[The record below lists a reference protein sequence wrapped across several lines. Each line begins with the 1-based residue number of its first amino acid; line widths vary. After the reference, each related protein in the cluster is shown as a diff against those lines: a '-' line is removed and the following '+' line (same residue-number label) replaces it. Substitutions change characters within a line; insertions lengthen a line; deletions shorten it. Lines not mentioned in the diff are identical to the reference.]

1 VRTIK
6 LSIIFALL
14 LVSISLVAQR
24 LLPGFTVTGQ
34 STSLS
39 APGSVS
45 ATDNIYSTKIGI
57 SWDAVRGAT
66 LYRIFRNTAD
76 NSATATAIATTA
88 ESTFFDTTAAV
99 SQTFFYWV
107 RAENGSVVS
116 AFSASDAGV
125 RANGTIQGNP
135 PLNPPAAPPGNPVT
149 AAKAYLGKTLF
160 WDEQL
165 SSTRTVACG
174 TCHFAA
180 NGGSDSRAIVGSTRA
195 RNPGADG
202 VFNTADDVFASP
214 GVISNNADGTYSLSP
229 TYGFHEQV
237 TGRKSRSYID
247 AGFSNSLFWDG
258 RATSTF
264 SDPIGGAVVLAN
276 GAALESQVLGPPVSS
291 AEMANANRTWVDVAA
306 RMANA
311 RPLALSPSVPAGL
324 RDWIGGRSYPE
335 LFQEAFGSSDVTP
348 VRIAEAIATFERTLY
363 SDRTPFDLA
372 AQQITP
378 LGAAEQRGQGIFNTR
393 GCNVCHAGSLFSDNA
408 FHNIGVRPQTE
419 DTGRF
424 QVTGNTNNI
433 GEFRTPSLRNV
444 GLRGPYFH
452 NGRFATL
459 EDVVAFYNRG
469 GDFDAPNINHNLIR
483 PLGLNPQQQSDL
495 VAFLRNALTDPR
507 VLAGTAPFDRPTLY
521 SESNRVPVVT
531 GAGTQGSGGNIPQVT
546 AIEPAL
552 AGNPNFTVGVTNA
565 LGGASV
571 VLVIDSTDPGAGPA
585 IPATASFAR
594 ISMQLS
600 GSGAGQGFGSVSML
614 VPANSALIG
623 QTFFGR
629 WYVRDSSA
637 AGGVAVSPAF
647 RFTVFGDT
655 SGITTNEI
663 DQTDTFVVQH
673 YRDFLNREPDTS
685 GLNFWMS
692 QISQCGTST
701 GCTEVMRV
709 NTSASFFLS
718 IEFQE
723 SGYLAYRFY
732 KSAFGN
738 LPGAPVPIKFAD
750 FLNDD
755 QQLGLGLV
763 VNQPGWQ
770 AVLDN
775 NKQVYANAFVQ
786 RSQFTA
792 AYATSMSPATFVDTL
807 FANAGVTPTGGD
819 RNAAIN
825 EFGGASNTADVAARA
840 RALRR
845 VAENSTL
852 AQQEFNRAFVLM
864 QYFGY
869 LRRDPN
875 AAPDGNFDGYN
886 FWLNKLNSFNG
897 NYIQAE
903 MVKAFLSSTEYRRRF
918 GP

>member
-1 VRTIK
+1 MRTIK
-6 LSIIFALL
+6 LSIIGILLVTALL
-14 LVSISLVAQR
+14 TFANRLFSSSRTSGQRSSLAAPTDVVASDNSYVTKV
-24 LLPGFTVTGQ
+24 GINWSTV
-34 STSLS
+34 
-39 APGSVS
+39 A
-45 ATDNIYSTKIGI
+45 
-57 SWDAVRGAT
+57 GAT
-66 LYRIFRNTAD
+66 LYRVFRNAAN
-76 NSATATAIATTA
+76 NSATATVVGTTP
-88 ESTFFDTTAAV
+88 EGTFFDTTATAG
-99 SQTFFYWV
+99 QTFFYWV
-107 RAENGSVVS
+107 RAENGNLLSPLS
-116 AFSASDAGV
+116 AADEGT
-125 RANGTIQGNP
+125 RATGNINGPVP
-135 PLNPPAAPPGNPVT
+135 PLNPPPAPPGNAVT
-149 AAKAYLGKTLF
+149 ATKAYLGKTLF

-214 GVISNNADGTYSLSP
+214 GVISNNADGSYSLSAV
-229 TYGFHEQV
+229 YGFHEQV

-258 RATSTF
+258 RATQTF
-264 SDPIGGAVVLAN
+264 SDPIGGAVVLQN

-306 RMANA
+306 RVAGS

-324 RDWIGGRSYPE
+324 RDWIGGRSYQE
-335 LFQEAFGSSDVTP
+335 LFQEAFGTTDVTP

-363 SDRTPFDLA
+363 SDRTPFDLSV
-372 AQQITP
+372 QNITP

-424 QVTGNTNNI
+424 QVTGNANNI

-444 GLRGPYFH
+444 GLRAPHFH
-452 NGRFATL
+452 NGRMATL

-483 PLGLNPQQQSDL
+483 PLGLNAQQQSDL

-507 VLAGTAPFDRPTLY
+507 VLAGSAPFDRPTLY
-521 SESNRVPVVT
+521 SESNRVPVIT
-531 GAGTQGSGGNIPQVT
+531 GNGTQGSGGNIPQVT

-552 AGNPNFTVGVTNA
+552 VGNPNFTVGVTGA
-565 LGGASV
+565 LGGASA
-571 VLVIDSTDPGAGPA
+571 VLVINSNDPGAGPA

-600 GSGAGQGFGSVSML
+600 GSGTGQGFGSVSML
-614 VPANSALIG
+614 VPANSSLVG

-629 WYVRDSSA
+629 WYVRDSNA
-637 AGGVAVSPAF
+637 GGGVAATPAF

-673 YRDFLNREPDTS
+673 YRDFLNREPDTA
-685 GLNFWMS
+685 GLNFWMN
-692 QISQCGTST
+692 QISACGTNA
-701 GCTEVMRV
+701 GCTETLRV

-723 SGYLAYRFY
+723 SGYLVYRFH

-738 LPGAPVPIKFAD
+738 LPGAPVPVKFAD
-750 FLNDD
+750 FLADD
-755 QQLGLGLV
+755 QQLGQGLI
-763 VNQPGWQ
+763 VNQTGWQ
-770 AVLDN
+770 TVL
-775 NKQVYANAFVQ
+775 
-786 RSQFTA
+786 
-792 AYATSMSPATFVDTL
+792 
-807 FANAGVTPTGGD
+807 
-819 RNAAIN
+819 
-825 EFGGASNTADVAARA
+825 
-840 RALRR
+840 
-845 VAENSTL
+845 EN
-852 AQQEFNRAFVLM
+852 
-864 QYFGY
+864 
-869 LRRDPN
+869 
-875 AAPDGNFDGYN
+875 
-886 FWLNKLNSFNG
+886 
-897 NYIQAE
+897 
-903 MVKAFLSSTEYRRRF
+903 
-918 GP
+918 